1 MRQLEMLHRE
11 RMAAIEKGLPPPE
24 PPAALSDDDLLHGWI
39 ARHRSNPRRPLAAA
53 ILFGMFGGGL
63 MSAMIMTH
71 EPKWPYALIPIF
83 LSLGFVLQ
91 YFLMR
96 PRE

>member
-1 MRQLEMLHRE
+1 
-11 RMAAIEKGLPPPE
+11 
-24 PPAALSDDDLLHGWI
+24 
-39 ARHRSNPRRPLAAA
+39 
-53 ILFGMFGGGL
+53 